1 MLSKVWLNLQKTQ
14 MEQKR
19 ITEQKGKS
27 EKKKRIL
34 KVFGII
40 LLREQK
46 ACDRVENDSVSGGF
60 ISFPINVRY
69 LVPNI

>member
-1 MLSKVWLNLQKTQ
+1 MAKFAKDPDGTKENH
-14 MEQKR
+14 R
-19 ITEQKGKS
+19 AKGEKCK
-27 EKKKRIL
+27 KKKRIL

-46 ACDRVENDSVSGGF
+46 ACDRVENDFVSGGF
-60 ISFPINVRY
+60 ISCPINVRY

>member
-1 MLSKVWLNLQKTQ
+1 MAKFAKDPDGTKENH
-14 MEQKR
+14 R
-19 ITEQKGKS
+19 AKGEKC
-27 EKKKRIL
+27 KKKRIL

-40 LLREQK
+40 VLREQK